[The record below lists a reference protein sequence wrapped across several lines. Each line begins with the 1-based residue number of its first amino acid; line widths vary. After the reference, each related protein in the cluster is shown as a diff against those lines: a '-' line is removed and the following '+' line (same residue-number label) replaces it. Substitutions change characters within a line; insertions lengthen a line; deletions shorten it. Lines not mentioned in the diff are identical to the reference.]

1 MTNQQ
6 KAIKARMM
14 EKLESLRIE
23 MLVDV
28 AKKLSIRNDDEAS
41 VALSFALEMIEKRL
55 TEEEFLETM
64 LDIEEFQV
72 AAL

>member
-72 AAL
+72 AA

>member
-41 VALSFALEMIEKRL
+41 VALRFALEMIEKRL

-72 AAL
+72 AA